1 MNLENK
7 IDGLLI
13 NSPKVIHVVGG
24 SVFRAL
30 RNDDKGFCGF
40 KEVYFSTINSQ
51 DIKSWKRHNL
61 MTLNLTVISGK
72 VRIVFFDDR
81 LTSNTKNTIFE
92 IILDPI
98 DNYKRITVPPGIWFA
113 FQGLSNDISILQN
126 VANIMHDPL
135 EVDRK
140 ELGQI
145 KFEW

>member
-1 MNLENK
+1 MNLANK

-13 NSPKVIHVVGG
+13 NSPKVIHVAGG

-30 RNDDKGFCGF
+30 RNDDEGFCGF
-40 KEVYFSTINSQ
+40 KEVYFSTINYQ

-61 MTLNLTVISGK
+61 MTLNLTVIFGK
-72 VRIVFFDDR
+72 VRLVFFDDR
-81 LTSNTKNTIFE
+81 LTSNTKNMIFE
-92 IILDPI
+92 IVLDPI

-126 VANIMHDPL
+126 VANIMHDPE

-140 ELGQI
+140 ELDQI